1 MSAQR
6 TTTKTMESSHTL
18 TPITYDQLGI
28 TAEQVGFSDKA
39 FALYVRTLLQN
50 WRQGTVGYKGRSDV
64 SFANRKPWK
73 QKGTGRA
80 RAGSA
85 RSPLWRG
92 GGVIFGPEPRT
103 RHLKISQQQ
112 KHAAFSS
119 ILASYIERNALVAAS
134 WQAPVEK
141 PSTKAAYSFL
151 KQIDATAKKIVLLV
165 PFDDMLSIASFM
177 NLPNVRILHFDA
189 LNAVDLVGGDHLVI
203 FERDIDQLKAVVS
216 QWI

>member
-6 TTTKTMESSHTL
+6 KTAKTPESALNL
-18 TPITYDQLGI
+18 TPITYEQLGMA
-28 TAEQVGFSDKA
+28 TELPVYSDKA

-50 WRQGTVGYKGRSDV
+50 WRQGTVGHKSRAEV
-64 SFANRKPWK
+64 SYANRKPWK

-103 RHLKISQQQ
+103 RQLKITKQQR
-112 KHAAFSS
+112 KAAFSS
-119 ILASYIERNALVAAS
+119 ILAAYIANKALVAVP
-134 WQAPVEK
+134 WQAPTEK
-141 PSTKAAYSFL
+141 PSTKAAHALL

-189 LNAVDLVGGDHLVI
+189 LNAVDLVGGDHLVV
-203 FERDIDQLKAVVS
+203 FERDIDHLKAMVS